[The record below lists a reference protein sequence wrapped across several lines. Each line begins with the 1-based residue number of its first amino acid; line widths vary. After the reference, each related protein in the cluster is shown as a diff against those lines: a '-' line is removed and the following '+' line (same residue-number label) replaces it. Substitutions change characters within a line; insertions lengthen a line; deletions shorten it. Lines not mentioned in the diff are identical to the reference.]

1 MWSETCRVAAL
12 HEEPDPPLVD
22 PEVVVEP
29 PLVEPD
35 APDVPCAQT
44 LWVMSNRDVQTI
56 VQPNLELIFKEILL
70 NCGSRPART

>member
-1 MWSETCRVAAL
+1 MWSETWRVAVL
-12 HEEPDPPLVD
+12 HEEPDPPLLD

-35 APDVPCAQT
+35 VPDPCAQA
-44 LWVMSNRDVQTI
+44 LWIISSRDVQTI
-56 VQPNLELIFKEILL
+56 VQPNLEQIFKETPL